1 MEDFKHV
8 IENNK
13 ETLDTVQ
20 VWCSELYNSKFSNFF
35 EYPRKL
41 SERLNSNVRSITD
54 QELEEI
60 LSSLP
65 LKLFDASETLSQC
78 KLNVE
83 VLKLKV
89 KDKSREVA
97 KSSSEK
103 TDSKRNEEG
112 EIAVL
117 GDKLLIACYSSV
129 VDRVERELTYCR
141 ELIMSAKKIWDA
153 RRRTEDIN
161 PVTPQDYSKSQ
172 SIPDYN
178 VSDSKVYVK

>member
-1 MEDFKHV
+1 MEDFKQIV
-8 IENNK
+8 ESNQG
-13 ETLDTVQ
+13 TLDMVQ
-20 VWCSELYNSKFSNFF
+20 SWCSELYKSKFSNFF
-35 EYPRKL
+35 DYPRKL

-54 QELEEI
+54 DELEEI

-65 LKLFDASETLSQC
+65 LDLFDASEALSQC

-89 KDKSREVA
+89 KDKSKEVA

-103 TDSKRNEEG
+103 TESKRNEEG

-153 RRRTEDIN
+153 RRRTEDVN
-161 PVTPQDYSKSQ
+161 PIAPQDYSKSK

-178 VSDSKVYVK
+178 VSDSKTYVK

>member
-1 MEDFKHV
+1 MEDFKQV
-8 IENNK
+8 VESNQ
-13 ETLDTVQ
+13 ETLNMVQ
-20 VWCSELYNSKFSNFF
+20 LWCSELYNSKFSNFF

-54 QELEEI
+54 EELEGV

-65 LKLFDASETLSQC
+65 LKLFDASEALSQC

-117 GDKLLIACYSSV
+117 GDKLLIACYSAV

-161 PVTPQDYSKSQ
+161 PIAPQDYSKSK

-178 VSDSKVYVK
+178 IPDSKVYVK